1 MDMDGL
7 MNESVDRVWMDGR
20 IHEETGGWMD
30 GQIDRL
36 MDGLMKKID

>member
-20 IHEETGGWMD
+20 IDEEIYGW
-30 GQIDRL
+30 ID
-36 MDGLMKKID
+36 